1 MPAKSRNLAGLT
13 DPAAPHRPNVDTN
26 RFRIKRFST
35 FVKMLESIE
44 SKGAVRVLDVG
55 GTRAYWEG
63 LQDHWGHIPLEIT
76 LLNLDALPEQDG
88 PFRIVAGNACALEY
102 GDDAFDIVHSNS
114 VIEHV
119 GGWQAMMAMAGE
131 IRRVA
136 PRYFVQTPNFW
147 FPIEPHFRSVYFQ
160 LLPQGVRA
168 RMLMKGKRGHRP
180 RAQSFEEAMVSIESV
195 NLLTAPQM
203 RALFPDATIVKERV
217 FGLIKSLIAIR

>member
-55 GTRAYWEG
+55 GTRPYWEG
-63 LQDHWGHIPLEIT
+63 LRDHWGHIPLEIT

-136 PRYFVQTPNFW
+136 PPL
-147 FPIEPHFRSVYFQ
+147 FR
-160 LLPQGVRA
+160 
-168 RMLMKGKRGHRP
+168 
-180 RAQSFEEAMVSIESV
+180 
-195 NLLTAPQM
+195 
-203 RALFPDATIVKERV
+203 PDAQFLVSDRAPFSQRV
-217 FGLIKSLIAIR
+217 FSAAAARCSSKDADERQARASTQGAEL